1 MNELIQLSCVRPL
14 SIVTR
19 NAVFI
24 KAIPSETMKWKCH
37 FVGNCANCVAEK
49 GAHTAPKPDDE
60 NSQYRT
66 YKIETL
72 EANRIKHA

>member
-1 MNELIQLSCVRPL
+1 MVMNEPAQLSCVRPL

-19 NAVFI
+19 NAVLI

-37 FVGNCANCVAEK
+37 FVGSCANCVAEK

-60 NSQYRT
+60 ILNT
-66 YKIETL
+66 EV
-72 EANRIKHA
+72 IKLGFRRQTV